1 MKKYLVIVAT
11 LGLLVNIFMINKGL
25 CFSEDIDNETIQ
37 RIRVEVSES
46 STNPKNLFERH
57 RVLMEWIGQLL
68 AQGVDVDKALPRSAA
83 VELAQLVRTRKFNE
97 ACPRVDVTFRKLE
110 EICAETINQSLPK
123 RVSIQGPGPVNP
135 ARNPKLVEAKP
146 PTFFMVHFEV
156 GGDNAVRRGVA
167 LFRDIIGDSNF
178 SNKDLRYQAVMWPT
192 AIKIVELAN
201 KYGFKLTLAL
211 NPQWAEYILKDDK
224 KIKIVRE
231 WQGQGHEL
239 AFHHHGINH
248 IDWNGYSNRP
258 EAAGDPRYRGTAS
271 EGFAFVKKLAAPN
284 KVVTGCI
291 TDTKSDKPDDIVILT
306 RGSRDIEKDIMGE
319 PYEMYIGEGTKLT
332 WVNHAYLE
340 KYLRNDSNF
349 ARTKKLKNRFKKLY
363 DKAQPNIVVGVVS
376 HCHDFYRHPDFFRD
390 WFEFVKSRGNTI
402 RTVSEI
408 VKITKK

>member
-1 MKKYLVIVAT
+1 MKKYLVMVAT
-11 LGLLVNIFMINKGL
+11 LGLLVNVFMINKGL
-25 CFSEDIDNETIQ
+25 CFSEDIDNETIW
-37 RIRVEVSES
+37 RIRVEVTES

-57 RVLMEWIGQLL
+57 RVLMAWVGQLL
-68 AQGVDVDKALPRSAA
+68 AQGIDVDKAFPRSAA
-83 VELAQLVRTRKFNE
+83 VELAQLIRGRNFKE
-97 ACPRVDVTFRKLE
+97 SCPRVDITFRKLE
-110 EICAETINQSLPK
+110 EICAEKMNRSFPK
-123 RVSIQGPGPVNP
+123 RVSIQGTGSVNT
-135 ARNPKLVEAKP
+135 ARSLKRVEAKP

-178 SNKDLRYQAVMWPT
+178 GNKDLRYQAVMWPT

-224 KIKIVRE
+224 KIRIVRE

-239 AFHHHGINH
+239 AFHHHGFDH

-284 KVVTGCI
+284 KVVTGSI
-291 TDTKSDKPDDIVILT
+291 TDAKSDKPNDIEIIT
-306 RGSRDIEKDIMGE
+306 KGSRDTEKDIMGE
-319 PYEMYIGEGTKLT
+319 PYEMHIGGGAKLT

-340 KYLRNDSNF
+340 KYLHNDSNCS
-349 ARTKKLKNRFKKLY
+349 RTKELLNKFKHLY
-363 DKAQPNIVVGVVS
+363 DKAQPNLVVGVVS
-376 HCHDFYRHPDFFRD
+376 HEHDFYRYPDLFRD
-390 WFEFVKSRGNTI
+390 WFEFVKLRGNTI

-408 VKITKK
+408 LKLMKK